1 MDFTLTDFNYDELG
15 DILNLIRDKKIELE
29 KKQRKNEDTKG
40 QITIEELDNL
50 KKKCRLKSKLLVYQE
65 ELMKKQ

>member
-15 DILNLIRDKKIELE
+15 DILKLIRDKKIELE

-40 QITIEELDNL
+40 EITIEELDNL

>member
-1 MDFTLTDFNYDELG
+1 MDFTLTDFTYDELG

-40 QITIEELDNL
+40 GITIEELDNL

>member
-1 MDFTLTDFNYDELG
+1 MDFTLTDFTYDELG

-40 QITIEELDNL
+40 EITIEELDNL
-50 KKKCRLKSKLLVYQE
+50 KKNVD
-65 ELMKKQ
+65 